1 MNKPS
6 ISWYV
11 LEEIDGQYEF
21 IPKRSHDEDGSY
33 SPGEIMKIKIQIW
46 NNRSGDEDIAD
57 ATNARLVTFF
67 KNYEDNFLLRL
78 CKVKQG
84 DNEPKEMT
92 IDIDRGIFNI
102 GNLSG
107 RSNNGSILNKE
118 NYREVELQFGPIPSN
133 IRSELKSLV
142 LDIEYDN

>member
-1 MNKPS
+1 MDKPR

-11 LEEIDGQYEF
+11 LEDIDGQFEF
-21 IPKRSHDEDGSY
+21 IPKKSHDEEESY
-33 SPGEIMKIKIQIW
+33 SPGDTMKVKIQVW
-46 NNRSGDEDIAD
+46 NNRGGDEDVSD
-57 ATNARLVTFF
+57 ANNARLITFF

-84 DNEPKEMT
+84 DNEAQDIQ
-92 IDIDRGIFNI
+92 IDIDRGVFNI
-102 GNLSG
+102 GTLSG
-107 RSNNGSILNKE
+107 RGNNGSILNRE
-118 NYREVELQFGPIPSN
+118 NYNEIELQFGPIPTN

>member
-11 LEEIDGQYEF
+11 LEDIDGQYEF

>member
-11 LEEIDGQYEF
+11 LEDIDGQYEF
-21 IPKRSHDEDGSY
+21 IPKRNHDEDGSY
-33 SPGEIMKIKIQIW
+33 SPGETMKVKIQIW
-46 NNRSGDEDIAD
+46 NNRSGDEDTAD
-57 ATNARLVTFF
+57 ATNARLVAFF

-107 RSNNGSILNKE
+107 RSNNGSTLNKE
-118 NYREVELQFGPIPSN
+118 NYREIELQFGPIPSN

-142 LDIEYDN
+142 LDVEYDN

>member
-1 MNKPS
+1 
-6 ISWYV
+6 
-11 LEEIDGQYEF
+11 
-21 IPKRSHDEDGSY
+21 
-33 SPGEIMKIKIQIW
+33 
-46 NNRSGDEDIAD
+46 
-57 ATNARLVTFF
+57 
-67 KNYEDNFLLRL
+67 
-78 CKVKQG
+78 
-84 DNEPKEMT
+84 MT

-107 RSNNGSILNKE
+107 RSNNGSTLNKE

>member
-1 MNKPS
+1 MNKPN

-11 LEEIDGQYEF
+11 LEDIDGQFEF
-21 IPKRSHDEDGSY
+21 IPKKNHDEDGSY
-33 SPGEIMKIKIQIW
+33 SPGETMKIKIQIW
-46 NNRSGDEDIAD
+46 NNRSGDDDVLD
-57 ATNARLVTFF
+57 ANNARLIAFF

-84 DNEPKEMT
+84 DNDAEDMV

-102 GNLSG
+102 GTLSG
-107 RSNNGSILNKE
+107 RSNNGSTLNKD
-118 NYREVELQFGPIPSN
+118 NYKEIELQFGPIPSN

-142 LDIEYDN
+142 LDVEYDN